1 MAKSNLQ
8 VAVPLQVMTCNVCVY
23 LIATMLTVIILSA
36 SLQGVAEIS
45 RVTDVVSKLQKNWS
59 LEGKGAWQTLS
70 IHGVLD
76 DADTLT

>member
-1 MAKSNLQ
+1 
-8 VAVPLQVMTCNVCVY
+8 
-23 LIATMLTVIILSA
+23 MLTVIILSA